1 MTRILPAGDTAL
13 VVELGDRIDPE
24 IAARV
29 RGLDAAIRAR
39 PFPGFLESV
48 PTYRSLLVLF
58 DPERV
63 DAEAAAEALRETTA
77 AAPAAVTESRA
88 HDVAVVYGGEAG
100 PDFDAVA
107 QATRLSSTELI
118 ALHTGAEYTAFML
131 GFTPGFAYLGQLDE
145 RLALPRR
152 ETPRERVAA
161 GSVAIAGRQTAIY
174 PAASAGG
181 WHLLGR
187 TALRLFDSS
196 RQAPAL
202 IEPGDRV
209 RFRSVD
215 ALQEPSAGEAAVATS
230 TPVLEVLE
238 AGLLTTVQDTGRR
251 GYRRLGVGSS
261 GALDLDALVRA
272 NRAVGNAPGA
282 AALECTLA
290 GPTLLFLAPL
300 RFAITGAD
308 LGAHLERADLG
319 AWPVPAGVAVQAR
332 PGNVLRF
339 TGRRSGCR
347 AIVALAGGVDV
358 PLVLGSRSTDRLG
371 GFGGHRG
378 RALQPGDRLAVLPT
392 RGSVE
397 EPCAGS
403 WAETVTASVRVVGG
417 PQHEPHT
424 LAALVAAEWEVAP
437 GSDRVAL
444 RLRGPRIRVSG
455 PAEIVSDGMLPGSIQ
470 VPPDGQPIVM
480 LRDSPT
486 TGGYPKIATVVS
498 TDLDRLAQLVP
509 GAARLRFSS

>member
-1 MTRILPAGDTAL
+1 MTRILPAGDAAL
-13 VVELGDRIDPE
+13 AVELGDRIDPE

-29 RGLDAAIRAR
+29 RDLDGALRAR
-39 PFPGFLESV
+39 PFDGFLESV

-63 DAEAAAEALRETTA
+63 GADAAAEALRETA
-77 AAPAAVTESRA
+77 ATAPAVVTESRV
-88 HDVAVVYGGEAG
+88 HDVPVVYGGAAG

-107 QATRLSSTELI
+107 AAARISPAELI
-118 ALHTGAEYTAFML
+118 ALHTGTEYTAFML

-145 RLALPRR
+145 RLGLPRR
-152 ETPRERVAA
+152 ATPRERVAA
-161 GSVAIAGRQTAIY
+161 GSVAIANRQTAIY

-187 TALRLFDSS
+187 TALRLFDPS
-196 RQAPAL
+196 REKPAL
-202 IEPGDRV
+202 IVPGDRV
-209 RFRSVD
+209 RFRAVD
-215 ALQEPSAGEAAVATS
+215 ALPTPAVVETS
-230 TPVLEVLE
+230 PVTGTPVVEVLE
-238 AGLLTTVQDTGRR
+238 SGLLTTVQDAGRR

-261 GALDLDALVRA
+261 GAIDLEALVRA
-272 NRAVGNAPGA
+272 NRAVGNPPGA

-290 GPTLLFLAPL
+290 GPALRFLSPL

-347 AIVALAGGVDV
+347 AMLAMAGGIDV
-358 PLVLGSRSTDRLG
+358 PLVLGSRATDLLG
-371 GFGGHRG
+371 GFGGHEG
-378 RALQPGDRLAVLPT
+378 RALRPGDLLAALPA
-392 RGSVE
+392 RNSAE
-397 EPCAGS
+397 QSSPEPWS
-403 WAETVTASVRVVGG
+403 DAEAATVRVVGG
-417 PQHEPHT
+417 PQHEPNA
-424 LAALVAAEWEVAP
+424 LAELVGSEWEVAP

-444 RLRGPRIRVSG
+444 RLRGPRIRLSG
-455 PAEIVSDGMLPGSIQ
+455 PAEIVSDGMVPGSIQ

-486 TGGYPKIATVVS
+486 TGGYPKIATLLS
-498 TDLDRLAQLVP
+498 ADLDRLAQLVP
-509 GAARLRFSS
+509 GAARVRFSA